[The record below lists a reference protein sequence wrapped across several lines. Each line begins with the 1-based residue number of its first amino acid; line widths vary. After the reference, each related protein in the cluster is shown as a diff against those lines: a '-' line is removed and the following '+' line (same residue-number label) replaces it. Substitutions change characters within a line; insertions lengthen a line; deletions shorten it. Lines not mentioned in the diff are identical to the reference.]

1 MQSENLKN
9 FLKLVS
15 KTKKST
21 IHEKTAWRRENKEWL
36 RKSLKIALKVLG
48 VMREKQITQK
58 DLADWLQVAPQRVY
72 TILKGEENFTL
83 DTITKLEKAL
93 QIQIIE
99 VVKVPA
105 HEVIISEAIH
115 TEIEVFEVV
124 IQEQSK
130 QTTTSKNQAAN
141 YALAA

>member
-21 IHEKTAWRRENKEWL
+21 IHEKMAWRQENKAWL

-58 DLADWLQVAPQRVY
+58 DLADLLQVAPQRVY

-83 DTITKLEKAL
+83 DTIVRLEKAL
-93 QIQIIE
+93 QIEIIE
-99 VVKVPA
+99 VMKTPVC
-105 HEVIISEAIH
+105 EVIISETIN
-115 TEIEVFEVV
+115 EGNRNF
-124 IQEQSK
+124 
-130 QTTTSKNQAAN
+130 
-141 YALAA
+141 

>member
-15 KTKKST
+15 ETKEST
-21 IHEKTAWRRENKEWL
+21 IHEKMAWRKENKEWL
-36 RKSLKIALKVLG
+36 RKSAKIALKVLG

-58 DLADWLQVAPQRVY
+58 DLADLLQVAPQRVH

-83 DTITKLEKAL
+83 DIIVKLEKAL
-93 QIQIIE
+93 QIEIIE

-105 HEVIISEAIH
+105 CEVIISEIIVAEAE
-115 TEIEVFEVV
+115 TIEAVKSTVKK
-124 IQEQSK
+124 SK
-130 QTTTSKNQAAN
+130 KQKTD
-141 YALAA
+141 YVLAT